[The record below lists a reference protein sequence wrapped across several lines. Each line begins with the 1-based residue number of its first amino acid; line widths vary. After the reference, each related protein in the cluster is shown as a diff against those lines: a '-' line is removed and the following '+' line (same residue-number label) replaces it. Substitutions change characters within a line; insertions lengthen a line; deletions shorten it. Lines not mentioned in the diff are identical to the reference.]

1 MQLNNLPPMG
11 ASPDAMLIGVDE
23 HGQETRMPV
32 ECKAP
37 CPFKHNIGAGE
48 HAAEWTY
55 VASTS
60 REWKVIPAHH
70 YAQCQM
76 TMLATGCDRM
86 LLMVYTPQTTS
97 SYLVQRHDTWAQCL
111 LVWLSLL
118 NATQIKPLSPQ
129 MAALLAN
136 QATMARSALIKESLA
151 DLRKC
156 RLLGRVDSYNFQT
169 EEAPQPFLDL

>member
-1 MQLNNLPPMG
+1 
-11 ASPDAMLIGVDE
+11 
-23 HGQETRMPV
+23 
-32 ECKAP
+32 
-37 CPFKHNIGAGE
+37 
-48 HAAEWTY
+48 
-55 VASTS
+55 
-60 REWKVIPAHH
+60 
-70 YAQCQM
+70 M

-118 NATQIKPLSPQ
+118 NATQIKPLSLQ

-136 QATMARSALIKESLA
+136 QATMARSALIKESMA
-151 DLRKC
+151 DLRKF

-169 EEAPQPFLDL
+169 EEAEQPFLDL